1 MVDFP
6 EGFDLAALL
15 EPIPGDAPQGEDI
28 KEDSSA
34 QSPYYRL
41 KDARS
46 DARDAE
52 RMLESGDTN
61 AGDPTQLWRA
71 VRELGVKT
79 LTEKSKNLEVAVWV
93 TEAYVRSHGLLGV
106 AAGAALIKGLTEQ
119 YWDDVFPLPD
129 EYDGVETR
137 TMPITGLS
145 GQAGN
150 GTLVQPLYN
159 ITLFN
164 RLDGTPVTLFSYQS
178 SETLPKLSPEQ
189 RLARI
194 EAGTPPF
201 EDIEREARTT
211 AAGRS
216 LAKIRDEAAMALELW
231 EEMGTLLDEKASEAP
246 PSTSSVRDRMREIH
260 GVAVRYAP
268 APGPA
273 PGAGTQAA
281 DAAASGTA
289 GGTGLGGG
297 PGGMMSGGG
306 LSVPVGQVASREDA
320 LRTLETLATY
330 FRQTEPVSPL
340 AYTLDDAIRRA
351 RMSWPDLLAEVVAD
365 AATRSAI
372 LSSLGIRPPPMTDA
386 AEETSDQ

>member
-46 DARDAE
+46 NARDAE
-52 RMLESGDTN
+52 RLLDSGDSN
-61 AGDPTQLWRA
+61 AEDPAQLWRA
-71 VRELGVKT
+71 VRELGLKT
-79 LTEKSKNLEVAVWV
+79 LMEKTKNLEVAVWV
-93 TEAYVRSHGLLGV
+93 TEAYVRSHGLLGL

-129 EYDGVETR
+129 EYDGIETR

-145 GQAGN
+145 GQGGN

-159 ITLFN
+159 IALFN
-164 RLDGTPVTLFSYQS
+164 RLDGTPVTLFSYKA
-178 SETLPKLSPEQ
+178 SEKLPGLPPEQ

-194 EAGTPPF
+194 EAGTPAF
-201 EDIEREARTT
+201 EDIEKEART
-211 AAGRS
+211 AASGRI
-216 LAKIRDEAAMALELW
+216 LGKVREEAALALGIW

-246 PSTSSVRDRMREIH
+246 PSTSTVRDMVREIH
-260 GVAVRYAP
+260 GLAERYAP
-268 APGPA
+268 AP
-273 PGAGTQAA
+273 
-281 DAAASGTA
+281 AAASGAAADGA
-289 GGTGLGGG
+289 GGGDAAPSGGSSA
-297 PGGMMSGGG
+297 GGMPMQGGFA
-306 LSVPVGQVASREDA
+306 VPAGQAASREDA
-320 LRTLETLATY
+320 LRTLETLATF
-330 FRQTEPVSPL
+330 FRRTEPVSPL

-351 RMSWPDLLAEVVAD
+351 RMSWPNLLEEIVAD
-365 AATRSAI
+365 PATRAAI
-372 LSSLGIRPPPMTDA
+372 LSALGIRPPSLPDA
-386 AEETSDQ
+386 AEETVEQ